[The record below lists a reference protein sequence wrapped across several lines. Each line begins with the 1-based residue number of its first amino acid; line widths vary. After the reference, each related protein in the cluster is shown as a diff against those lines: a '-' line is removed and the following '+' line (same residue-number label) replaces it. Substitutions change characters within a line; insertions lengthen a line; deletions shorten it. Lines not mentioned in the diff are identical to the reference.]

1 MLKRFVAVG
10 VVAMMVAVGGV
21 ARAADEKGGMVVD
34 KEKRTVTIP
43 AKIAPRKIN
52 DPRYTEIYPIE
63 AIATA
68 PFPKGQKAHE
78 TVVTVDVAPSEVH
91 KALES
96 LGLKAGKPAE
106 GEEGHAEGPEVKV
119 SLVLPSGKTIPM
131 EKSLIDKKTGKAM
144 GTVKWIFTGSAMRQ
158 PDPNKPDKVYGADI
172 ASNLIMF
179 FPMTPDSV
187 IQTALTVK
195 ESNLIKL
202 ETNKTVLPPEGTE
215 VKLVIKPAK

>member
-1 MLKRFVAVG
+1 MLKRIVVVG
-10 VVAMMVAVGGV
+10 VMALFVVGGV
-21 ARAADEKGGMVVD
+21 ARAADDKSGMVVD
-34 KEKRTVTIP
+34 KEKKTVTIP

-68 PFPKGQKAHE
+68 PFPKGQKSHE
-78 TVVTVDVAPSEVH
+78 TVVTVDVTPSDVH

-96 LGLKAGKPAE
+96 LGLKPGKPAE
-106 GEEGHAEGPEVKV
+106 GEEGHAEGPELKV
-119 SLVLPSGKTIPM
+119 SLVLPSGKTIAM
-131 EKSLIDKKTGKAM
+131 EKALIDKKTGRPM

-158 PDPNKPDKVYGADI
+158 PDPNKPDKVYGADM

-179 FPMTPDSV
+179 FPMTPDAV
-187 IQTALTVK
+187 IQSGLTVK

-215 VKLVIKPAK
+215 VKLVIAPAKK